1 MIGRDA
7 MRRYFISLLL
17 LLIGTSLAFAQ
28 PFTRRSSQMQHDG
41 LKKDLRDLEFP
52 PRRQVRSRRSL
63 EMGKRRR
70 GRHDAGIARRRQ
82 AANRLH
88 RDRHA
93 APQCGRRDHQRGRHQ
108 LLLFR
113 RLHRYVRAVGQ
124 GYGAV
129 RWRTRSSARAGRSIP
144 IAITSSWSIRSGP
157 GAPASRP
164 TGSASSFRSTATTT
178 WCRPTI
184 ACCATS

>member
-70 GRHDAGIARRRQ
+70 GRYDAGIARRRQ
-82 AANRLH
+82 AAHRLH

-93 APQCGRRDHQRGRHQ
+93 APQCRRRDHQRGRHQ

-113 RLHRYVRAVGQ
+113 RFHRHVRAVGQ
-124 GYGAV
+124 GCCPV
-129 RWRTRSSARAGRSIP
+129 RWRAHHRPGPADRYRPLLRRHGRSARA
-144 IAITSSWSIRSGP
+144 P

-178 WCRPTI
+178 WCRPTTG
-184 ACCATS
+184 CCATS